1 MINLITNIPKILG
14 NFLDKFKDLFSQ
26 IQFKGF
32 KTYIA
37 GLLQQHRRVSVESIA
52 SVCPNINY
60 QNLQYFLS
68 ESKYDTEQINNCRL
82 KILQQHKPTKAT
94 ISGVAVIDDTSCKKW
109 GTHTEG
115 AKPQYSSTE
124 KGITNCNVTVMS
136 AYCDSVKRYP
146 INIKPYK
153 TEQEFSPEN
162 ISQFKSKIELA
173 CELVDDLL
181 EKKIPFS
188 DLVFDSWYFA
198 EEVINHVEKSN
209 LTWITDAQI
218 DRLISFKG
226 KWTRAGELSKLIP
239 SVKFTEV
246 NVSMPNKESRKF
258 VYYSFITKIKGLK
271 NKVRIVIVKGSFSSS
286 DPKEIRILVTNHL
299 SLSPEAIIQK
309 YACRWGIECI
319 FRDMKENTGFDQYQV
334 HSLKSI
340 SRHWQFSILS
350 YSFLLRTKLSSWF
363 ERTFSCITNTIG
375 DCLRAFRKLNLISCK
390 NWILNHKEQLCEF
403 LQLKNPKLA

>member
-1 MINLITNIPKILG
+1 MINLITNIPIILG
-14 NFLDKFKDLFSQ
+14 NFLDKFKDFFSK

-37 GLLQQHRRVSVESIA
+37 GLLQQHRRTSIESIA

-68 ESKYDTEQINNCRL
+68 ESKYDTEQINNRRL
-82 KILQQHKPTKAT
+82 EILQQHKPTKAT
-94 ISGVAVIDDTSCKKW
+94 VSGVAVIDDTSCKKW
-109 GTHTEG
+109 GTHTEA

-124 KGITNCNVTVMS
+124 RRIINCNVTVIS
-136 AYCDSVKRYP
+136 AYCDPVKRYP
-146 INIKPYK
+146 INIRPYK
-153 TEQEFSPEN
+153 TEQEFTPEN
-162 ISQFKSKIELA
+162 ISQFRSKIELA

-181 EKKIPFS
+181 AKKIPFS

-209 LTWITDAQI
+209 LTWITDAQT

-226 KWTRAGELSKLIP
+226 IWTHAGELFKLIP
-239 SVKFTEV
+239 LVKFTSAC
-246 NVSMPNKESRKF
+246 VSMPNKESRKF
-258 VYYSFITKIKGLK
+258 VFYSFITKIKGLK
-271 NKVRIVIVKGSFSSS
+271 NKVKVVIVKGHFSSS
-286 DPKEIRILVTNHL
+286 DPKEIRVLVTNHL
-299 SLSPEAIIQK
+299 SLTPETIIQK

-340 SRHWQFSILS
+340 SRHWLFSILA

-363 ERTFSCITNTIG
+363 ERTFSCVTSTIG
-375 DCLRAFRKLNLISCK
+375 DCLRAFQKLNLITCK
-390 NWILNHKEQLCEF
+390 NWISKNKEKLCEF

>member
-14 NFLDKFKDLFSQ
+14 NFLDKFKDLFSN

-32 KTYIA
+32 TTYIA
-37 GLLQQHRRVSVESIA
+37 GLLQQHRRTSIESIA

-60 QNLQYFLS
+60 QSLQYFLS
-68 ESKYDTEQINNCRL
+68 ESEYNTEQINTHRL
-82 KILQQHKPTKAT
+82 ETLQQHKPTKAT

-115 AKPQYSSTE
+115 AKPQFSSTE
-124 KGITNCNVTVMS
+124 NRVINCNVAVMS
-136 AYCDSVKRYP
+136 AYCDPVKRYP

-181 EKKIPFS
+181 EKKISFS

-198 EEVINHVEKSN
+198 KEVISHVEKSN
-209 LTWITDAQI
+209 LTWITDVQT

-246 NVSMPNKESRKF
+246 SVSMPNKESRNF
-258 VYYSFITKIKGLK
+258 VFYSFITKIKGLK
-271 NKVRIVIVKGSFSSS
+271 NKVRIVIVKGQFSSS
-286 DPKEIRILVTNHL
+286 DPKEIRILVSNHL
-299 SLSPEAIIQK
+299 SLTPESIIQK

-340 SRHWQFSILS
+340 SRHWHFSILA
-350 YSFLLRTKLSSWF
+350 YSFLITTKLSNWF
-363 ERTFSCITNTIG
+363 ERTFTAATKTIG

-390 NWILNHKEQLCEF
+390 KWIHKHMDKFCEF
-403 LQLKNPKLA
+403 LLLKNPKLA